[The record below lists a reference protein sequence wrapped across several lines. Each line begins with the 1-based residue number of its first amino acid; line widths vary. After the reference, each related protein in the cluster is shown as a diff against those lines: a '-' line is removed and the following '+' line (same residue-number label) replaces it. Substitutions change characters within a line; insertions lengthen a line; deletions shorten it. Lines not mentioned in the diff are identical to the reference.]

1 MEMSKAGPTILL
13 LSYTIVLL
21 FVTGTIQQL
30 QYAEGIT
37 NSTSTLCINGKCTTT
52 MCIDN
57 EPCRTIASN
66 STTILPEDSTKNVN
80 NNTIISPAP
89 LRSA

>member
-13 LSYTIVLL
+13 LSYSIVLL
-21 FVTGTIQQL
+21 FVTGIIQQL

-57 EPCRTIASN
+57 EPCRTITSN
-66 STTILPEDSTKNVN
+66 STTILPEDSTKNDN